1 MNGTSASIR
10 LPVVDSE
17 KEAQRESG
25 MEPLLQRLLREQ
37 NDLSAVE
44 RFSQFHDQCDAPA
57 QERYYRDLIPATPP
71 GPGQQ
76 YAFEVDLDKCSGCKA
91 CVTACHSLNGL
102 DDGETWRSVGLLHG
116 GVAQSPVQKTVTTA
130 CHHCLEPAC
139 LEGCPV
145 QAYDK
150 DPTTGIVKHLDDQC
164 IGCQYCVFTCP
175 YEVPQYNKSL
185 GIVRKCDMCSDRLVE
200 GEAPACVQA
209 CPNQAIAIQ
218 LVDQDAAI
226 DAAQADAFLPGAP
239 PPALTVPTTTYKSAS
254 SMPHNMLPADFYRVR
269 PAKQHMPLVWMLVLT
284 QLAVGTM
291 VACQLL
297 RFAGVDEML
306 EVGVAAQAIAILV
319 LGVIALGAST
329 LHLGRPQYAWR
340 AFLGLRTSWLSREI
354 LAFGAFAGLAALH
367 AAVSWVAGAEPES
380 APALVALAERWD
392 EPLGLVTA
400 AVGVFAVFCSV
411 MIYHVTG
418 RAWWSIGRTT
428 FKFGMTALVLGLATT
443 LAIHWVAGIM
453 SEGRVTTDLIQM
465 IRVGG
470 LALIVVVAV
479 KLAGESLVFLALRHK
494 TQGDLKRTALLLKGE
509 LARQSFFRY
518 ALGIVGGIFVPLF
531 FIVTADD
538 RFPIATLV
546 GVTLALVGLLV
557 GELLERMS
565 FFSAMSSP
573 RMPGGMP

>member
-1 MNGTSASIR
+1 MSTRSASIH
-10 LPVVDSE
+10 LPVVDSD
-17 KEAQRESG
+17 RPDPSDSG
-25 MEPLLQRLLREQ
+25 GEPLLQRLLREQ

-44 RFSQFHDQCDAPA
+44 RFSQFHEQCDAPA
-57 QERYYRDLIPATPP
+57 QERFYRDLIPATPP

-102 DDGETWRSVGLLHG
+102 DEGETWRSVGLLHG
-116 GVAQSPVQKTVTTA
+116 GVAGSPVQKTVTTA

-145 QAYDK
+145 KAYDK
-150 DPTTGIVKHLDDQC
+150 DPDTGIVKHLDDQC

-185 GIVRKCDMCSDRLVE
+185 GIVRKCDMCSDRLAE

-209 CPNQAIAIQ
+209 CPSQAITIG
-218 LVDQDAAI
+218 LVDEGAAI

-239 PPALTVPTTTYKSAS
+239 EPALTVPTTTYKSTSAL
-254 SMPHNMLPADFYRVR
+254 PHNMLPADFYRVR
-269 PAKQHMPLVWMLVLT
+269 PAEQHMPLVWMLVLT
-284 QLAVGTM
+284 QLSVGTLM
-291 VACQLL
+291 AVQLL
-297 RFAGVDEML
+297 RFAGVEDML
-306 EVGVAAQAIAILV
+306 EIGVAAQAIAILV

-329 LHLGRPQYAWR
+329 MHLGRPQYAWR

-367 AAVSWVAGAEPES
+367 AAVTWVASTDPDN
-380 APALVALAERWD
+380 APALTAMAERWD
-392 EPLGLVTA
+392 EPLGLVTVL
-400 AVGVFAVFCSV
+400 VGALAVFCSA
-411 MIYHVTG
+411 MIYHATG
-418 RAWWSIGRTT
+418 RRWWSIGRTA
-428 FKFGMTALVLGLATT
+428 FKFGMTCVVLGLAATVM
-443 LAIHWVAGIM
+443 IHWAVGVATHEGV
-453 SEGRVTTDLIQM
+453 SEPLVRMTRIC
-465 IRVGG
+465 G
-470 LALIVVVAV
+470 LALIAAVAI
-479 KLAGESLVFLALRHK
+479 KLFGESLVFLSLRNK
-494 TQGDLKRTALLLKGE
+494 TQGDLKRSALLLKGE
-509 LARQSFFRY
+509 LAQRSFFRY
-518 ALGIVGGIFVPLF
+518 ALGVVAGLILPLF

-546 GVTLALVGLLV
+546 GAVLALVGLLA

>member
-1 MNGTSASIR
+1 MSTTSASIR
-10 LPVVDSE
+10 LPVVDSDPPDQH
-17 KEAQRESG
+17 EAG
-25 MEPLLQRLLREQ
+25 TEPLIQRLLREQ
-37 NDLSAVE
+37 SDLSAVE
-44 RFSQFHDQCDAPA
+44 RFSQFHDECETPL
-57 QERYYRDLIPATPP
+57 QERYYRDLIPASPP

-102 DDGETWRSVGLLHG
+102 DESETWRSVGLLHG
-116 GVAQSPVQKTVTTA
+116 GFAEAPVQRTVTTA

-145 QAYDK
+145 KAYDK
-150 DPTTGIVKHLDDQC
+150 DPDTGIVKHLDDQC

-185 GIVRKCDMCSDRLVE
+185 GIVRKCDMCSDRLAE

-209 CPNQAIAIQ
+209 CPSGAIAIG
-218 LVDQDAAI
+218 LVDQNAAI

-239 PPALTVPTTTYKSAS
+239 EPALTVPTTTYKSEA

-284 QLAVGTM
+284 QLSVGAL
-291 VACQLL
+291 VACLL
-297 RFAGVDEML
+297 LHVAGVQDKL
-306 EVGVAAQAIAILV
+306 EIGVAIQAIASLV
-319 LGVIALGAST
+319 LGVVALVAST

-354 LAFGAFAGLAALH
+354 IAFGAFAGLAALH
-367 AAVSWVAGAEPES
+367 AAVAWVASTDPES
-380 APALVALAERWD
+380 SPQLTALAERWD
-392 EPLGLVTA
+392 APVAMVTV
-400 AVGVFAVFCSV
+400 AVGIIAVFCST
-411 MIYHVTG
+411 MIYHATG
-418 RAWWSIGRTT
+418 RRWWSIGRTA
-428 FKFGMTALVLGLATT
+428 FKFGMTSVVLGLSTT
-443 LAIHWVAGIM
+443 LLIHWIVGMAAH
-453 SEGRVTTDLIQM
+453 EGVSKQLVEITS
-465 IRVGG
+465 VGG
-470 LALIVVVAV
+470 FVLIAAVAI
-479 KLAGESLVFLALRHK
+479 KLSGESLVFLALRHK

-509 LARQSFFRY
+509 LARQTFFRY
-518 ALGIVGGIFVPLF
+518 ALGIVAGGFIPLF

-538 RFPIATLV
+538 RFAIATLV
-546 GVTLALVGLLV
+546 GVAISVVGLLA
-557 GELLERMS
+557 GEVLERMS